1 MCGYGVVTVV
11 STSGGLAGVR
21 VVDFGHFVAGP
32 LLGVLLANEG
42 ADVIHVDPPGV
53 SLHPSDA
60 FLNRGKRRL
69 TLDLKDKVDLGIA
82 KELVSSAD
90 VLIEN
95 FRPGVMDRLG
105 LGWDSVENWA
115 PHLVYCSLP
124 GFAPEDPR
132 ACLQAWEGTIS
143 AATASCSPGARDGVG
158 EVAPGDDTEANRPR
172 YTAIPIASNFAA
184 FLAGT
189 LTVAALS
196 VRDRTG
202 RGQKVEVPLF
212 HAMFEAIGAGGA
224 YAERDGITAPFV
236 ARRGGSGTYRC
247 ADGRYVMLSTLGA
260 TRRFLRWLAD
270 VAGITSW
277 GAEGLTAPRL
287 SPKTEA
293 RLYEELTALFATR
306 PSHEWEELAAK
317 AGIPLIAI
325 RSGDEWLQTDH
336 AISSRA
342 VTVLNDPEFGET
354 RLAGLPIR
362 TAANEHLT
370 PQPRH
375 VPDEDRA
382 EILRELQNRAPAPR
396 SLAPTIQADV
406 DAAPFDGMRVIDL
419 TEILAGPTSGRI
431 LGELGAE
438 VIKINSPRGE
448 PACHGLLNRG
458 KQSLLLDVQSEG
470 GQEVFWQLASDA
482 DVVIQNYRPGS
493 AERYGIGYEHAKA
506 HNPDIIYVSVSCYGP
521 GGDWETRRGYEYQ
534 GQAATGIMDR
544 AGGDGPPDNIRPYP
558 ICDYGT
564 GALASFAASLAL
576 YHRQRTGD
584 GQHTK
589 AALANTG
596 TYHQA
601 SYLLDYA
608 SKDWDVPA
616 GRTTLGT
623 GPMQRFYRANDGWF
637 FLGLNQDCADSLS
650 QQDELVASV
659 REIIESGTLDT
670 DIRERALERLFLTHG
685 TDEWVTA
692 LQTAGVGAH
701 ATVELRDL
709 MLEPLTESLGLSIAQ
724 ISDDAGPV
732 RMPGLAGRMSR
743 SRLRI
748 GEPARQPGADAQ
760 AVLSAIGIGDRVDYL
775 ARAWALRTTDLPPAW
790 PQINW

>member
-143 AATASCSPGARDGVG
+143 AAAASCLPRAADGG
-158 EVAPGDDTEANRPR
+158 ETDRPT

-202 RGQKVEVPLF
+202 LGQKVEVPLF
-212 HAMFEAIGAGGA
+212 HAMFEAIGVWGA
-224 YAERDGITAPFV
+224 YAERDGITTPFGY
-236 ARRGGSGTYRC
+236 RRGGGGAHRC
-247 ADGRYVMLSTLGA
+247 ADGRYVMFSA
-260 TRRFLRWLAD
+260 HSSTRRFLRWLAD

-277 GAEGLTAPRL
+277 GVDGLTASRL
-287 SPKTEA
+287 SPEAEA
-293 RLYEELTALFATR
+293 RLYEELAALFATR
-306 PSHEWEELAAK
+306 SSYEWEELAAK
-317 AGIPLIAI
+317 AGIPLIGI

-370 PQPRH
+370 PRPRH
-375 VPDEDRA
+375 VPNQDRA
-382 EILRELQNRAPAPR
+382 EILRELRNHAPR
-396 SLAPTIQADV
+396 SFTPTIQADV

-438 VIKINSPRGE
+438 VIKINSPLIW
-448 PACHGLLNRG
+448 PAGHGFLNRG
-458 KQSLLLDVQSEG
+458 KQSILLDVQSEG
-470 GQEVFWQLASDA
+470 GQEVFWRLVSDA
-482 DVVIQNYRPGS
+482 DVVIQNFRPGS
-493 AERYGIGYEHAKA
+493 AERYGLGYEHAKA
-506 HNPDIIYVSVSCYGP
+506 RNSDIIYVSVSCYSP
-521 GGDWETRRGYEYQ
+521 GGAWETGRGYEMQ

-544 AGGDGPPDNIRPYP
+544 VGGDQPPENFGPYA

-564 GALASFAASLAL
+564 GVLASFAASLAL

-584 GQHTK
+584 GQHAS

-601 SYLLDYA
+601 SYLLDYT
-608 SKDWDVPA
+608 SKDWNVPA
-616 GRTTLGT
+616 GRNALGT
-623 GPMQRFYRANDGWF
+623 GPSQRFYKAKDGWF
-637 FLGLNQDCADSLS
+637 FLGLSPDRSDAHSCQDD
-650 QQDELVASV
+650 LVAAV
-659 REIIESGTLDT
+659 LEIIGSE
-670 DIRERALERLFLTHG
+670 ALSTEEHEHELEKLFLSHG
-685 TDEWVTA
+685 THEWVTA
-692 LQTAGVGAH
+692 LQGAGIGAH
-701 ATVELRDL
+701 AVTRLRDL
-709 MLEPLTESLGLSIAQ
+709 MVDPLAESLGLSITQ
-724 ISDDAGPV
+724 ISDEAGRV
-732 RMPGLAGRMSR
+732 RMPGLAGRMSL
-743 SRLRI
+743 SQLQV
-748 GEPARQPGADAQ
+748 GQPARRPGADAETI
-760 AVLSAIGIGDRVDYL
+760 LNTIKMGDRIDHL
-775 ARAWALRTTDLPPAW
+775 ARAWALRTTELPLAW
-790 PQINW
+790 PKMEWPPQQVR